1 MEINRSLTFDNF
13 KVCSCNMFAHAAVM
27 SYMGYQLLVIYGE
40 SGAGKTHLLNA
51 LANDLQN
58 KIESMHYID
67 MDEFIEMT
75 KNNNLSIDQYSSYEL
90 LIIENLQKITS
101 DDEAQRTLKSIIR
114 ERMGNE
120 KHTIVSSQTKPSE
133 LDGLD
138 ESLELILEW
147 GLTTDIHAPQNID

>member
-1 MEINRSLTFDNF
+1 MEINRSLTFDNC
-13 KVCSCNMFAHAAVM
+13 KVCSCNRFAHAAVM
-27 SYMGYQLLVIYGE
+27 SYMGYELLVIYGE

-114 ERMGNE
+114 KRMGNE
-120 KHTIVSSQTKPSE
+120 NHTIVSSQTNPSE

>member
-13 KVCSCNMFAHAAVM
+13 KVGSYNRFAHAAVM

-67 MDEFIEMT
+67 MDEFIEMI

-101 DDEAQRTLKSIIR
+101 DDEAQRTLKSIIK

-120 KHTIVSSQTKPSE
+120 KHTIVSSQTNPRE

-147 GLTTDIHAPQNID
+147 GLTTNIHAPQNID